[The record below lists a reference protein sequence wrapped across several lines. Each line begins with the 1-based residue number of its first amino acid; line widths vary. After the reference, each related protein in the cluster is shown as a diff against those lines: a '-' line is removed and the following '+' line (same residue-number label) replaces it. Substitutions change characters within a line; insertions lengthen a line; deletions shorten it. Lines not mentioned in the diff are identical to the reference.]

1 MLYLYVYTKAENNIH
16 VQGLAQFPHTSAFG
30 KVLICAMLWCCL
42 ASITPAATHI
52 GDNIPASPSYRI
64 LYFIANLLFNNK

>member
-1 MLYLYVYTKAENNIH
+1 MLYLYVYTKGENNTH

-42 ASITPAATHI
+42 ASITPAATHL
-52 GDNIPASPSYRI
+52 GQHSSPSYRI
-64 LYFIANLLFNNK
+64 SYFIANLLFNNK